1 MKEKRKKILKY
12 GGLFVLLVCTVI
24 GGYGILR
31 APASDREELEQEL
44 KRNEQALADEETLAD
59 EEMPAD
65 EEPNE
70 DSASGASVTTRPQTS
85 KAAAAS
91 GAAAGQTV
99 PETETER
106 SISVIGDSVFLGAAP
121 AFKKLY
127 KNAVIDAKISRQVYH
142 GIDVAKKLEKKHK
155 LGETVIISLGTNC
168 NFNPAT
174 GQELID
180 YLGAERDIYWI
191 NVYGKKLDIQRQVN
205 DTIQKLA
212 EKNRNVHVIAWAD
225 EGRKHPDWFYQDGV
239 HLNLKGQSGFAKFVQ
254 KALG

>member
-59 EEMPAD
+59 KEMLAD

-91 GAAAGQTV
+91 GAAGQTV

-121 AFKKLY
+121 LS
-127 KNAVIDAKISRQVYH
+127 KNCIKMR
-142 GIDVAKKLEKKHK
+142 
-155 LGETVIISLGTNC
+155 
-168 NFNPAT
+168 
-174 GQELID
+174 
-180 YLGAERDIYWI
+180 
-191 NVYGKKLDIQRQVN
+191 
-205 DTIQKLA
+205 
-212 EKNRNVHVIAWAD
+212 
-225 EGRKHPDWFYQDGV
+225 
-239 HLNLKGQSGFAKFVQ
+239 
-254 KALG
+254 